1 MDAQE
6 IINLFQ
12 PVIIQIATPHAT
24 GTGFYVKEYNL
35 IVTNDHVVR
44 GNYEAA
50 ISGKLFKRV
59 MSKVY
64 FSDPKN
70 DLAFIGAPEGTDLP
84 AVPLAL
90 EHTVHDGDTVI
101 AIGHPYGLNYTATEG
116 IVSRAKRLQN
126 GINYIQIDAAIN
138 PGNSGGPLVNL
149 NGEIIGVNTFIIA
162 GGDNLGF
169 ALPVDNL
176 IDSLNEYKPHYGKA
190 AVRCQSCMNI
200 VTEENIERSG
210 DDAYGGYCPFC
221 GAKIELPIL
230 NKEQEYHP
238 SGATLI
244 VEKILEQLG
253 KDVKLSRRG
262 PYRWEIQEGSATIF
276 INYNENGFIAGDAFL
291 CRLPKTNIGAIYEF
305 LLRENYGLENAIFS
319 INNQDIILSI
329 IIFDQYLNY
338 ESGVEEFKNL
348 FMKAD
353 FYDNLLIEKYGALPR
368 AIEES

>member
-12 PVIIQIATPHAT
+12 PVIIQIATPVGT
-24 GTGFYVKEYNL
+24 GTGFYLKDYNL

-44 GNYEAA
+44 GNSEAA
-50 ISGKLFKRV
+50 VSGKVLKRM
-59 MSKVY
+59 MSKVF

-70 DLAFIGAPEGTDLP
+70 DLAFIGVPDGMNLP

-90 EHTVHDGDTVI
+90 NHPVHDGDEVI

-116 IVSRAKRLQN
+116 IVSKAKRLQN

-138 PGNSGGPLVNL
+138 PGNSGGPLVNTQ
-149 NGEIIGVNTFIIA
+149 GEVVGVNTFIIA

-169 ALPVDNL
+169 ALPVENL

-190 AVRCQSCMNI
+190 AARCQSCSNI
-200 VTEENIERSG
+200 VTEENIDGE
-210 DDAYGGYCPFC
+210 YCPFC

-230 NKEQEYHP
+230 RKGLEYQP
-238 SGATLI
+238 TGAGLK
-244 VEKILEQLG
+244 VEKILEKLG

-276 INYNENGFIAGDAFL
+276 INYNQNGFIVGDAFL

-305 LLRENYGLENAIFS
+305 LLRENYNLENAVFS
-319 INNQDIILSI
+319 ISNQDIILSTLVY
-329 IIFDQYLNY
+329 DQYLT
-338 ESGVEEFKNL
+338 EDAGLEAFKNL
-348 FMKAD
+348 FKKAD
-353 FYDNLLIEKYGALPR
+353 EYDNLLIEKYGALPR
-368 AIEES
+368 VSEES